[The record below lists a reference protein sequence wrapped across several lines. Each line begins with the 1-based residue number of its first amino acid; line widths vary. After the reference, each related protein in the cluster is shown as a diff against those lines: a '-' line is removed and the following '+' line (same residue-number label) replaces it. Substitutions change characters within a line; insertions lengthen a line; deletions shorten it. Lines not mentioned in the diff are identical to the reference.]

1 MLHRVVR
8 APMDEIR
15 EALLKL
21 GGGHVA
27 RHDGGDAG
35 VGMVFVQK
43 RDATQYALAR
53 REHARE

>member
-1 MLHRVVR
+1 
-8 APMDEIR
+8 MDEIR

-53 REHARE
+53 REHTRE